1 MMTSAQKSE
10 MGDQV
15 APLIFRVS
23 LFEPERTRVVTP
35 DEERKA
41 EELQWATGSR
51 VAQMEKQHQH
61 FSTAWAFPVPTNK

>member
-10 MGDQV
+10 IGDQV

-23 LFEPERTRVVTP
+23 LFEPGRTRVVAS

-41 EELQWATGSR
+41 EELQWATGSS
-51 VAQMEKQHQH
+51 VDQMEKQRQH